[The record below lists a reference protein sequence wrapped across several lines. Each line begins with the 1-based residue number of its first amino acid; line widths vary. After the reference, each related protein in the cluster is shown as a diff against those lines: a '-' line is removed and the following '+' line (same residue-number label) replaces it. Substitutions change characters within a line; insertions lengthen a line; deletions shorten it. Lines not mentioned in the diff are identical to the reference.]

1 MLLPMWLVGQKDVR
15 IGAGVDR
22 TCLKNPTELISEPE
36 FWERFHILNGIFIHL
51 VDGAPMS
58 IEKRSPNVIF
68 FSKEQFNAG
77 LLLPFPSFFKQFLH
91 YTKIPPDFIHPNVV
105 RVLMGC
111 NILDI
116 LFQLNLSLSE
126 VLFVYIVK
134 MSQKERFS
142 LDAHIPSLQL
152 VTRLP
157 NLGKGGAKGHVL
169 VSSPWSGPSMGPD
182 KVFTPLH
189 SLEILSRIYL
199 YNFCPFF
206 AIISSSL

>member
-1 MLLPMWLVGQKDVR
+1 MY
-15 IGAGVDR
+15 
-22 TCLKNPTELISEPE
+22 
-36 FWERFHILNGIFIHL
+36 
-51 VDGAPMS
+51 
-58 IEKRSPNVIF
+58 
-68 FSKEQFNAG
+68 FSKEQFVVG
-77 LLLPFPSFFKQFLH
+77 LRLPLPSLFKQFLDF
-91 YTKIPPDFIHPNVV
+91 TQIPPIFLHPNAIW
-105 RVLMGC
+105 VLMGC

-134 MSQKERFS
+134 MSQKERFI

-206 AIISSSL
+206 AIISSSLWTHC